1 MVSAAKE
8 TGVVGEI
15 NRIAARFKDG
25 RVRKGTTHD
34 FVPGKPFFHLHI
46 SDSPEAVL
54 IQVEDLKAI
63 FFVKD
68 FAGKPEYRERKIFP
82 EQIPAAK
89 GRKIVVAFKDG
100 EVLTGYT
107 FGYDPGRA
115 GFFILPTD
123 EKSNNERV
131 FVVRSAVK
139 EVGLGLKAD
148 QILAKSF

>member
-1 MVSAAKE
+1 M
-8 TGVVGEI
+8 VGEI
-15 NRIAARFKDG
+15 NKIAARFKDG
-25 RVRKGTTHD
+25 RVSKGTTHD
-34 FVPGKPFFHLHI
+34 FVPGKPFLHLHI
-46 SDSPEAVL
+46 PGTPEAVL

-63 FFVKD
+63 FFVKN
-68 FAGKPEYRERKIFP
+68 FAGRPDYSETKIYP
-82 EQIPAAK
+82 VQIPAAK
-89 GRKIVVAFKDG
+89 GRKIVVVFRDG

-123 EKSNNERV
+123 EMSNNDRV

-148 QILAKSF
+148 QLLAKSF